1 MAVEVEVEVEVEV
14 GQLVMLLDMEVVVGK
29 EVVLDM
35 GKVESM
41 GLDTVVEVVVLLDMV
56 QEEQVEV
63 GMAVVKE
70 LEEVLVVMGVDT
82 EEAVG
87 VERVVAM
94 VATPLKISS
103 LYQMRLLL

>member
-1 MAVEVEVEVEVEV
+1 M
-14 GQLVMLLDMEVVVGK
+14 
-29 EVVLDM
+29 
-35 GKVESM
+35 
-41 GLDTVVEVVVLLDMV
+41 

-70 LEEVLVVMGVDT
+70 LEEVLMVMVGVVEVALVLAVAVAVAVPMVQEVHMGVDT